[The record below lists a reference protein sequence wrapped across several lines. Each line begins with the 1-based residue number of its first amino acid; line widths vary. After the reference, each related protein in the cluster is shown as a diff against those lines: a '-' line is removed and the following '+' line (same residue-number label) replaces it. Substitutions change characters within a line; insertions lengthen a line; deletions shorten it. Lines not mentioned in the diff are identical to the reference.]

1 MASGDTK
8 TQQYLDIAAHG
19 TREDI
24 KRGCCDTRTQSLI
37 LDIADRIIDVEEEVE
52 EIKTNPDV
60 ADIVATYEDLENY
73 DTSTL
78 EDRDI
83 IRVLSDSTHDGNSTY
98 YRYDSATD
106 TFTYIGAASD
116 GQNFIGTDG
125 VNPGVHGLVPAP
137 ATTDVDKFLNADGTW
152 KDIPEFDIS
161 KYLPTDTAS
170 GDVANF
176 MDGADNLPVV
186 SLIANIKPNQNLNGY
201 DYPWPGGGNKNLLK
215 FPNTPYS
222 YQRCTYTVSDNDISV
237 TANNQYARAS
247 FAIPVVEGETYTVS
261 LVGSGTGDN
270 NAIYLRGLN
279 PWSATSEEG
288 NYGTPTVSNNT
299 NIKITFTAVSNT
311 LYFGLYVTTT
321 GTTGTMT
328 LRNVQLEKGSLA
340 TPFVPYANICPIT
353 GWTGMTINRSDA
365 NTTDPTTYNVS
376 WQTEAG
382 TIYGGTL
389 NVTTGELTSNYALV
403 GMDELQW
410 SYAQPTT
417 SNPYGSFY
425 ANAIPTGAVKVS
437 GVGNIISDM
446 YKTTSTWEDKSCRGN
461 TVNYTV
467 YVIDSSFNDD
477 VQAFAGAVTGHYFCY
492 EIEPTTYQLTP
503 LQINTLLGENNI
515 WQNTGDVS
523 VSYKADIQGY
533 VDKQFIDMQY
543 EPQLYIET
551 DGTSYIETELY
562 PSNTIGYIIDFES
575 LSNFVSQD
583 TYGCIMGSRVS
594 SSVQDFQLTTFG
606 YNGTGSVRFG
616 ANQYEGGLVPGRE
629 SVSLVNL
636 VYTDASG
643 NTTAIT
649 GGQTFSSAPLITLGA
664 LHQGVTYVQGGL
676 GCRFYDVRFFDGDTL
691 VAHFKPVK
699 RVSDNAYGLYDWVG
713 KKFYAGVGTITGST
727 TPALRSLA
735 KNSLNITEEK
745 TLDTLEEP
753 EEPEEPEKEIKEPVK
768 EKLDEEV
775 VVSKKEK
782 STEDPEDEPGEE

>member
-170 GDVANF
+170 GSVAAF
-176 MDGADNLPVV
+176 PDGAEDIPVDDLKFDIDAV
-186 SLIANIKPNQNLNGY
+186 QNLNGY
-201 DYPWPGGGNKNLLK
+201 DYSWSGGGNKNLLK

-222 YQRCTYTVSDNDISV
+222 YQRCTYTVSDNDVSV

-270 NAIYLRGLN
+270 NAVYLRGLN

-299 NIKITFTAVSNT
+299 NVRITFTAVSNT
-311 LYFGLYVTTT
+311 LYLGLYVTTT

-328 LRNVQLEKGSLA
+328 LNNVQLEKGSSA
-340 TPFVPYANICPIT
+340 TDFAPYANICPIT
-353 GWTGMTINRSDA
+353 GWTGA
-365 NTTDPTTYNVS
+365 NIWHTGKNVLDTTRTENGTYDNNTGAKIAGSGSQKRTTYDIAVNAGSKVVSSNSASHNMRAFFWKRSGEYVGTVLLASGTATTVPANAELMRVASSGSGFVVGETYQIEFNSTPTEYEAFNGTILPIS

-382 TIYGGTL
+382 TVYGGNL
-389 NVTTGELTSNYALV
+389 DVTTGVLTVDTQRFVMDGTTRKVTYTTVASGYTLFLGLAPSASIVGAGTTAKPYLSNMFRMKYTAAVGQAYMSGANGQQITMYLPDQTIDNLDDANDWLAQNQPEFVVALATPV
-403 GMDELQW
+403 
-410 SYAQPTT
+410 
-417 SNPYGSFY
+417 
-425 ANAIPTGAVKVS
+425 
-437 GVGNIISDM
+437 
-446 YKTTSTWEDKSCRGN
+446 
-461 TVNYTV
+461 
-467 YVIDSSFNDD
+467 
-477 VQAFAGAVTGHYFCY
+477 
-492 EIEPTTYQLTP
+492 TYQLTP
-503 LQINTLLGENNI
+503 QEVDTLLGDNNI
-515 WQNTGDVS
+515 WSDTGDTTVI
-523 VSYKADIQGY
+523 YKADIQKY
-533 VDKQFIDMQY
+533 IDKKLAAVNLSKSLPKSSETPLERENIELPIDTSKVD
-543 EPQLYIET
+543 
-551 DGTSYIETELY
+551 S
-562 PSNTIGYIIDFES
+562 
-575 LSNFVSQD
+575 
-583 TYGCIMGSRVS
+583 GSVKKES
-594 SSVQDFQLTTFG
+594 SSEEEEPEEEPE
-606 YNGTGSVRFG
+606 
-616 ANQYEGGLVPGRE
+616 EGP
-629 SVSLVNL
+629 
-636 VYTDASG
+636 
-643 NTTAIT
+643 
-649 GGQTFSSAPLITLGA
+649 
-664 LHQGVTYVQGGL
+664 
-676 GCRFYDVRFFDGDTL
+676 
-691 VAHFKPVK
+691 
-699 RVSDNAYGLYDWVG
+699 
-713 KKFYAGVGTITGST
+713 
-727 TPALRSLA
+727 
-735 KNSLNITEEK
+735 EEG
-745 TLDTLEEP
+745 P
-753 EEPEEPEKEIKEPVK
+753 EEPEEQEEEEEPEEEIKEPVK

-775 VVSKKEK
+775 VVSKTEK
-782 STEDPEDEPGEE
+782 ATEDPEDEPGEE